1 MDKIWEI
8 RKSINHIKAFL
19 AGVLKKHVKDKKRF
33 WSELG
38 AKNKIIKL
46 LIDNFKQLAE
56 FISKSNTNLLLLQ
69 TSDFSENDSFIST
82 QRNEH

>member
-1 MDKIWEI
+1 MNEICEI

-19 AGVLKKHVKDKKRF
+19 GGVLKKNVKDKKRF
-33 WSELG
+33 RSELG

-46 LIDNFKQLAE
+46 LIDQFKQLAE

-82 QRNEH
+82 QRSEQ